1 MHLKRCPL
9 FAISNFVMLRLVPFV
24 CLICLAF
31 SKPQDPTLRAHDRK
45 LSDPLIGLDELTS
58 GHSPSTTRK
67 DGEKLLAVAS
77 KYVDQDVSRTFDEY
91 RNEFKTSYVTFE
103 QHKNK
108 ISDDYEEEEDSD
120 DGELQQTIT
129 RDKRR
134 FEKADTDG
142 DGKLTKDEFAAFL
155 HPEEFEHMRDIVIDE
170 TLEDLDLNKDGRI
183 DLEEYTKDMWVDES
197 QSPPEWVKTEQQQFR
212 ETRDKNKD
220 GYLDREEIRAWLFP
234 ADYDH
239 IESELKHLMS
249 ETDDDQDGKLSKDEI
264 LSHYHVFI
272 GSQATDF
279 GQALYS
285 HDEL

>member
-24 CLICLAF
+24 CLIGFAF

-108 ISDDYEEEEDSD
+108 ISDDYEEGEDSD

-170 TLEDLDLNKDGRI
+170 TLEDLDSNKDGRI

-220 GYLDREEIRAWLFP
+220 GYLDREEIHAWLFP